1 MSRKSAGPSIGPVD
15 AVDADNLP
23 YPFEER
29 CARALEELRRSS
41 GLTVGETGFG
51 EIPRLLDDPAFVFES
66 LADDDGLPFSHAV
79 QQYFFRFGD
88 IEAHWSSPQEN
99 SELSGEFHLTH
110 LYSTSLMSHTWEGS
124 DDRERALYQ
133 ELRIFDDTPRTGT
146 GYLAALRAPRGTTD
160 PEIWFF
166 DMHQGAME
174 MDLDY
179 GTYLDTLLITKG
191 TIGWQ
196 YLFCDTG
203 MPDAGFAPVAKGL
216 KEMLEVFP
224 TLFPDHDYT
233 DLRARLEE
241 RL

>member
-1 MSRKSAGPSIGPVD
+1 MNPGEESYPF
-15 AVDADNLP
+15 
-23 YPFEER
+23 PFEER
-29 CARALEELRRSS
+29 CARTLEELRNST
-41 GLTVGETGFG
+41 GLVVSEARFG
-51 EIPRLLDDPAFVFES
+51 AVPRLLDDIEFVFES
-66 LADDDGLPFSHAV
+66 LADDDGLPFSQAV

-88 IEAHWSSPQEN
+88 ITTHWRSPQDD

-133 ELRIFDDTPRTGT
+133 ELRIFDDTPQTGS

-166 DMHQGAME
+166 DMHRGVLE
-174 MDLDY
+174 MDLEY
-179 GTYLDTLLITKG
+179 GAYLDTLLITKG
-191 TIGWQ
+191 TSGWQ
-196 YLFCDTG
+196 YLFCDIG

-224 TLFPDHDYT
+224 QLFPDHDYT
-233 DLRARLEE
+233 DLRARLRE